1 MRETVNKVVSG
12 WVRMRVGVEIR
23 LDLKDSE
30 GFQVWEVLGCWW
42 RGTACCTCSASLGLL
57 LVCCNVIVEL

>member
-1 MRETVNKVVSG
+1 MGVSVEIRVGLRDYERFQVREKVNKVVSG

-30 GFQVWEVLGCWW
+30 GFQVWEV
-42 RGTACCTCSASLGLL
+42 
-57 LVCCNVIVEL
+57 